1 MRVGAH
7 NDRLCRYRM
16 DNAICVISYL
26 ENKSLKLEVSS
37 PESNLP
43 DKSKCLDF
51 RKDCVDCEIRFVCGG
66 RCLPQL
72 LYYPDEKLHV
82 YCDLER
88 IAVET
93 CSKNVIPS
101 IEGNAEKRYH

>member
-1 MRVGAH
+1 MCDKLLGKQEFKVGS
-7 NDRLCRYRM
+7 
-16 DNAICVISYL
+16 IFTGVQF
-26 ENKSLKLEVSS
+26 
-37 PESNLP
+37 P

-72 LYYPDEKLHV
+72 LYYPDEKLHF

-88 IAVET
+88 IAVNLLKECNT
-93 CSKNVIPS
+93 IYR
-101 IEGNAEKRYH
+101 GNAEKRYH